1 MTQPRVGLRRKEPS
15 NMGHE
20 FQYIEP
26 PGLADAVI
34 LGIASIT
41 SLGNGLVRV
50 KLFGEENVKEGYRVI
65 SARHVLALDMGV
77 AIAGEAGSA
86 FLNMRGGV

>member
-1 MTQPRVGLRRKEPS
+1 MTQPSVGLRQKERV

-26 PGLADAVI
+26 PGLTDAVC

-50 KLFGEENVKEGYRVI
+50 KLFGEENVKESYRVI
-65 SARHVLALDMGV
+65 SARMVLALEMGLHMTN
-77 AIAGEAGSA
+77 EARST
-86 FLNMRGGV
+86 FTNMRDV

>member
-1 MTQPRVGLRRKEPS
+1 MTPPHMGLRQKERL

-26 PGLADAVI
+26 PGLVDAVV

-41 SLGNGLVRV
+41 NLGNGLVRV
-50 KLFGEENVKEGYRVI
+50 KLYGEENVKERYRII
-65 SARHVLALDMGV
+65 SSRQVLALEMAV
-77 AIAGEAGSA
+77 RITNEARST
-86 FLNMRGGV
+86 FTNMRDV